1 MFSDSQIPRATIQAY
16 LETHYCVRGS
26 MPATLKIGEYN
37 ALLAAIHDAH
47 AVRSSAFIT
56 ACNPF
61 SRMLDDAANVDR
73 QLSLARE
80 LSQRGLTSID
90 GVGEHPSNG
99 WPGEPSFLVLGVS
112 VKDAKALGMQFG
124 QNAVVWCGGDAV
136 PQLVL
141 LR

>member
-1 MFSDSQIPRATIQAY
+1 MFSHSQIPRATIVAY
-16 LETHYCVRGS
+16 LETHYCVHGS
-26 MPATLKIGEYN
+26 MPATLKIGESN
-37 ALLAAIHDAH
+37 ASLAAIHDAH

-61 SRMLDDAANVDR
+61 SQTLDDAANVGR
-73 QLSLARE
+73 QHALARE
-80 LSQRGLTSID
+80 LSQRGLTFVDAI
-90 GVGEHPSNG
+90 GRHPSNG

-112 VKDAKALGMQFG
+112 VEDAKALGMQFG

>member
-1 MFSDSQIPRATIQAY
+1 MFSNSQIPRATIQAY
-16 LETHYCVRGS
+16 LETHYRVHGS
-26 MPATLKIGEYN
+26 MPATLKIGEFN
-37 ALLAAIHDAH
+37 ASLAAIHDAH
-47 AVRSSAFIT
+47 GVRSSAFIT

-61 SRMLDDAANVDR
+61 SQLLDDAANTSR
-73 QLSLARE
+73 QLALARE
-80 LSQRGLTSID
+80 LSQRGLTFID

-99 WPGEPSFLVLGVS
+99 WRGEPSFLVLRVS
-112 VKDAKALGMQFG
+112 VEDAKAFGLQFG

>member
-1 MFSDSQIPRATIQAY
+1 MFSDSQIPHATIQAY
-16 LETHYCVRGS
+16 LETHYRVLGS
-26 MPATLKIGEYN
+26 MPVTLKIGDAN
-37 ALLAAIHDAH
+37 LMLAGIHDAH

-61 SRMLDDAANVDR
+61 SQALDDAANAGR
-73 QLSLARE
+73 QLALARE
-80 LSQRGLTSID
+80 LSQRGLMFVD
-90 GVGEHPSNG
+90 GIGEHPSNG

-112 VKDAKALGMQFG
+112 IEDAKALGVLFG
-124 QNAVVWCGGDAV
+124 QNGIVWCGSDAV